1 MVTEGLG
8 PAFGMKIF
16 ETIERTAGENH
27 CLIVPRFTYGFP
39 DAEERAI
46 EELLESGV
54 DGVIVAASHGNINRG
69 LLRLVTDRV
78 PLVLVDRFLKGI
90 PAPFVGSDNVGSTL
104 RATDY
109 LLELGHRGISFMT
122 RPYVNTFSIE
132 DRVSGFVRSHAE
144 HGVAIDESKWI
155 TDIESLQPGQH
166 TQKYIEHDLTRIRG
180 VVAANR
186 DITCLF
192 AAEYDIA
199 VMAKHAVE
207 QLGLRVPEDISIL
220 TFDGATDW
228 SGDSFFTRVAQR
240 EEMIG
245 KQVVELLLEQ
255 LDGREADGNRKFF
268 YDADLVIG
276 KSTCPPGRG

>member
-1 MVTEGLG
+1 MAKPKYLQIYEQIYKNIETGFYQPGAKLPSEKELSQNYAVSRITSKKALEMLADQGYIVRQPGRGSFVRHPGGTYRQKPKEGSAVMRRIGVVTETLGRSFGL
-8 PAFGMKIF
+8 KIF

-27 CLIVPRFTYGFP
+27 CLILPRFTYGFP

-54 DGVIVAASHGNINRG
+54 DGVIVTASHGTDINRG
-69 LLRLVTDRV
+69 LLRLVMDRV

-109 LLELGHRGISFMT
+109 LLELGHRGISFIT

-155 TDIESLQPGQH
+155 TDIESVQAGH
-166 TQKYIEHDLTRIRG
+166 DTREYIEHCRI
-180 VVAANR
+180 V
-186 DITCLF
+186 
-192 AAEYDIA
+192 
-199 VMAKHAVE
+199 KHVG
-207 QLGLRVPEDISIL
+207 Q
-220 TFDGATDW
+220 
-228 SGDSFFTRVAQR
+228 
-240 EEMIG
+240 
-245 KQVVELLLEQ
+245 
-255 LDGREADGNRKFF
+255 
-268 YDADLVIG
+268 
-276 KSTCPPGRG
+276 